1 MKALVYQG
9 PGQTSRQER
18 PTPQLQAPGDAIVNI
33 AKTTICGTDLHIV
46 KGDVPTCAPGR
57 ILGHEGTGAVQAV
70 GSGAPASFITRLVD
84 TVSTPTLLKTIAARK
99 IDPARLITHRFTLD
113 RIRDAYETFAH
124 AANTQ
129 ALTVIIEA

>member
-9 PGQTSRQER
+9 PGRTSRQER
-18 PTPQLQAPGDAIVNI
+18 PTPQLQSPGDAIVNI
-33 AKTTICGTDLHIV
+33 AKTTICGTDLHIL

-57 ILGHEGTGAVQAV
+57 ILGHEGTGTVQTV

-84 TVSTPTLLKTIAARK
+84 TVSTPTLPKTIVARK
-99 IDPARLITHRFTLD
+99 IDPVRLITHRFTLD

-124 AANTQ
+124 AASTQ